1 MEEMEREPETAE
13 TGRWK
18 KAFTIEKERAE
29 EYVELYES
37 MGYDVK
43 VVDASSC
50 GSECNVCYLAGGYVE
65 IWIREKGEGI
75 EDEDSAHNSAQNDEN
90 GT

>member
-1 MEEMEREPETAE
+1 MGDMRGDMGGMKAE
-13 TGRWK
+13 GWK

-37 MGYDVK
+37 MGYDVR

-50 GSECNVCYLAGGYVE
+50 DSECNVCYLAGGYVE
-65 IWIREKGEGI
+65 IWIRKRG
-75 EDEDSAHNSAQNDEN
+75 DKDASAQNDED
-90 GT
+90 GS

>member
-1 MEEMEREPETAE
+1 MEGVEYAE
-13 TGRWK
+13 KGWK

-29 EYVELYES
+29 EYVELYQS
-37 MGYDVK
+37 MGYDVR

-50 GSECNVCYLAGGYVE
+50 DSECNVCYLAGGYVE
-65 IWIREKGEGI
+65 IWIREKEGEDDFW
-75 EDEDSAHNSAQNDEN
+75 DEELTQNDEN